1 LTRANLG
8 PDAANPA
15 PFALPLLAASL
26 QHGSAEHRMPGKTPK
41 RELKNI
47 SKLVHA
53 DKLGCI
59 FSPSTRMKVF
69 SRLKWRYVL
78 VTVLLLT
85 LGSAALVIWRAQR
98 VLQNATIEVKS
109 QQTLPF
115 SVRSLFPVN
124 TSFEWINGP
133 ESFTGAAV
141 FKGEFYLCSASGLF
155 RYDSHG
161 SLLKQYRPGQ
171 DLPSTP
177 LLRMST
183 GVLRD
188 AKEPELLI
196 ATLSEGVLAFNGTSF
211 RQLFPGDP
219 DARSITSL
227 LPLSSGQLLI
237 GTRKRGVLVYDG
249 HSLQSFHPA
258 LATLHVTELA
268 GSEADLWVGTQDQ
281 GAVHWQA
288 GRAETF
294 TEAQGMP
301 DAQVFS
307 IALADGKAYA
317 GTAVGIAEFQN
328 GRFVRVLAPGYFA
341 RTLYVNGVTLLA
353 GGTGPGV
360 IEIDPEPKRMEGA
373 LYPATRSMSDARQ
386 IFAEGNKLYVV
397 TRDALYQKEGQRGGW
412 RRVLS
417 PPGATLTDRNV
428 SALAID
434 SNDRLWVGYFDRG
447 LDLFEPN
454 LRNATHIEDDNV
466 FCVNRI
472 VPNAASGTVA
482 VATANGL
489 VMFDQSGKKR
499 QVLGRADGLLAD
511 HVTDAA
517 LYGDG
522 MVLATPAG
530 LTFLDSAG
538 PRSLYAFHGLV
549 NNHVY
554 TVGAS
559 GKEVVAG
566 TLGGISVLENENVAA
581 NYTVATRGLTHNW
594 ISAVV
599 RTGDDWIIGTYGG
612 GIVRLLPNG
621 SFEPFDVATGKFEVY
636 PNAMLATDQH
646 IFAGTLGK
654 GLYVYDRGTNRWSV
668 ITQGL
673 PSLTVTALAAGKGF
687 IYIGTDNGLVRIP
700 EQNLP

>member
-1 LTRANLG
+1 V
-8 PDAANPA
+8 
-15 PFALPLLAASL
+15 AS
-26 QHGSAEHRMPGKTPK
+26 QTPK
-41 RELKNI
+41 RESKNI

-53 DKLGCI
+53 DKLRCI
-59 FSPSTRMKVF
+59 FSSSTRMKVF
-69 SRLKWRYVL
+69 PRLKWHYAIVA
-78 VTVLLLT
+78 VLLLT
-85 LGSAALVIWRAQR
+85 LGSAGLVFWRAQR
-98 VLQNATIEVKS
+98 AFKTATVEVKS
-109 QQTLPF
+109 RETLRF
-115 SVRSLFPVN
+115 SVRNLVPAHS
-124 TSFEWINGP
+124 SFQWINAP
-133 ESFTGAAV
+133 EAFTGAAV
-141 FKGEFYLCSASGLF
+141 FKGEFYLCGASGLF
-155 RYDSHG
+155 RYDDHG
-161 SLLKQYRPGQ
+161 ALLKHYRPGQ
-171 DLPSTP
+171 DLPATP

-183 GVLRD
+183 GVLSD

-196 ATLSEGVLAFNGTSF
+196 ATLAEGVLAFNGTTF
-211 RQLFPGDP
+211 RQLFSADA
-219 DARSITSL
+219 DARSITAF

-249 HSLQSFHPA
+249 HSLQSFHSA
-258 LATLHVTELA
+258 LAALHVTELA
-268 GSEADLWVGTQDQ
+268 GNEADLWIGTQDQ
-281 GAVHWQA
+281 GVVHWQA

-294 TEAQGMP
+294 TEARGMP

-307 IALADGKAYA
+307 IAMAKNKTYVGS
-317 GTAVGIAEFQN
+317 AVGIAEFEN
-328 GRFVRVLAPGYFA
+328 GRFVRVLAPGFFA
-341 RTLYVNGVTLLA
+341 RTLYVNGTTLLS
-353 GGTGPGV
+353 GGSGEGI
-360 IEIDPEPKRMEGA
+360 IEIDAEPKR
-373 LYPATRSMSDARQ
+373 LQDLLHPATRSMSDVQQ
-386 IFAEGNKLYVV
+386 IFSEGDTLYVV
-397 TRDALYQKEGQRGGW
+397 THDALYQKEGQRGGW

-417 PPGATLTDRNV
+417 PSSATLTDRNI

-434 SNDRLWVGYFDRG
+434 AGRLWVGYFDRG
-447 LDLFEPN
+447 LDIFEPN
-454 LRNATHIEDDNV
+454 LRDAAHMEDDNV

-472 VPNAASGTVA
+472 VPNAAAGTVA

-517 LYGDG
+517 LYGNG

-554 TVGAS
+554 TVGAA
-559 GKEVVAG
+559 GKEVVVG

-594 ISAVV
+594 ISAIV
-599 RTGDDWIIGTYGG
+599 RMGNDWIVGTYGG

-621 SFEPFDVATGKFEVY
+621 RFEPFDIATGKFEVY

-646 IFAGTLGK
+646 IFAGTLNK
-654 GLYVYDRGTNRWSV
+654 GLYVYDRRTNRWSV
-668 ITQGL
+668 ITEGL

-687 IYIGTDNGLVRIP
+687 IYVGTDNGLVRIP
-700 EQNLP
+700 EQNLL